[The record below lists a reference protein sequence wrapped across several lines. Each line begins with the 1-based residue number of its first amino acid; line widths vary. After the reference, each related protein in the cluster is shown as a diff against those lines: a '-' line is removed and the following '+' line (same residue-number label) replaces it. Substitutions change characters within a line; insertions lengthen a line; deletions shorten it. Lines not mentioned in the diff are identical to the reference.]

1 MVPDEDLAW
10 ILLKAR
16 PYRTIRSEGRK
27 SSDALKPSNARLRP
41 IRTTL
46 CAHCGSDKLRK
57 QISLAHCASHQLA
70 TLLPFNLCGNAR
82 PNASFDSGGPLK
94 NSGKNFIRRILVT

>member
-1 MVPDEDLAW
+1 MVHLERGVRRGRRATLADS
-10 ILLKAR
+10 A
-16 PYRTIRSEGRK
+16 SELSSIRK

-57 QISLAHCASHQLA
+57 QISLAHCASHQLVA
-70 TLLPFNLCGNAR
+70 LLPAR
-82 PNASFDSGGPLK
+82 THRSIRAGLLK
-94 NSGKNFIRRILVT
+94 NPRPVEH